1 MATYTVKQKYL
12 VDNFAV
18 LELLTPAE
26 LEVGWSITVAG
37 VDATFNG
44 NYTIYALPQY
54 LLTSVDDQ
62 GDLILDPLVP
72 LANQV
77 CYQKTADDVP
87 RQLATGS
94 ITWTPA
100 TCTWITSQNIL
111 DWLGITVATA
121 GDQTFTTTC
130 AAAANAFCY
139 RRRYEAGYVD
149 SLTTVPSQDVFL
161 GSVMYGAALYKA
173 RGSVDVFSS
182 FQDMGQSPVVG
193 MNGQIKQLLGIDRPA
208 VA

>member
-1 MATYTVKQKYL
+1 MATYSVTHKYL
-12 VDNFAV
+12 LDNYAV
-18 LELLTPAE
+18 LQLLTPSEIA
-26 LEVGWSITVAG
+26 VGESITVAS

-44 NYTIYALPQY
+44 TYTVRALPQY
-54 LLTSVDDQ
+54 LYIGTDDE
-62 GDLILDPLVP
+62 GDLLYDFNEPIQ
-72 LANQV
+72 NQV
-77 CYQKTADDVP
+77 LYAKTASAVN
-87 RQLATGS
+87 RVAATGT
-94 ITWTPA
+94 ITYTQ

-139 RRRYEAGYVD
+139 RRRQEAGYVD

-161 GSVMYGAALYKA
+161 GSVMYGGMLYKS
-173 RGSVDVFSS
+173 RGTVDVFSS
-182 FQDMGQSPVVG
+182 FQDMGQTPVVG

-208 VA
+208 CA

>member
-1 MATYTVKQKYL
+1 MATYSVTHKYL
-12 VDNFAV
+12 LDNYAV
-18 LELLTPAE
+18 LQLLTPSEIA
-26 LEVGWSITVAG
+26 VGESITVAS

-44 NYTIYALPQY
+44 TYTVRALPQY
-54 LLTSVDDQ
+54 LYIGTDDE
-62 GDLILDPLVP
+62 GDLLYDFNEPIQ
-72 LANQV
+72 NQV
-77 CYQKTADDVP
+77 LYAKTASAVN
-87 RQLATGS
+87 RVAATGT
-94 ITWTPA
+94 ITYTQ

-130 AAAANAFCY
+130 AAAANSFCY
-139 RRRYEAGYVD
+139 RRRQEAGYID

-161 GSVMYGAALYKA
+161 GTVMYGAGLYKA

-182 FQDMGQSPVVG
+182 FQDMGQSPVPG

-208 VA
+208 CA